1 MKGNKIVDEIISHLY
16 KYGNRKD
23 TVEKYG
29 KVIDDF
35 MKNENEQGVKSVT
48 LGKIL
53 AVVSEVTR
61 ISVEDIKSKKQ
72 SPILVRARRLYYVV
86 ASQYSFENQSVQAGL
101 VNQKHSTLIASI
113 RMHEEVNDKKFKD
126 EIDLL
131 YMQQGVDIEDLIDDF
146 IE

>member
-29 KVIDDF
+29 KVIDNF
-35 MKNENEQGVKSVT
+35 MKNENEEGVKSVT

-53 AVVSEVTR
+53 AVVSEVTK

-72 SPILVRARRLYYVV
+72 SPILVRARRLYYVI
-86 ASQYSFENQSVQAGL
+86 ASKFSFESQGVQAGL

-113 RMHEEVNDKKFKD
+113 RMHDEVSDKKFKD

-131 YMQQGVDIEDLIDDF
+131 YIQEAKEIEDLIDDF